1 MQGIGSAAQHGHILA
16 AVEKGVADGTPAHAV
31 ALQPGKARNA
41 RHRTGG
47 PRGQDHRVRRVIF
60 PYGFYREFIRI
71 GQPHGFGGHKPH
83 PQAFGVLN
91 AAALQLRTGNRL
103 SKAVVVFDLLGP
115 VQRTGAL
122 GQHGGVH
129 PRADRIQCGRHA
141 RRAGTYDHNVG
152 HGWSSFSESRFKMA
166 SASLWP

>member
-1 MQGIGSAAQHGHILA
+1 MR
-16 AVEKGVADGTPAHAV
+16 GT
-31 ALQPGKARNA
+31 AREA
-41 RHRTGG
+41 
-47 PRGQDHRVRRVIF
+47 PVVIF
-60 PYGFYREFIRI
+60 PYGFYRKFIRI
-71 GQPHGFGGHKPH
+71 GQSHGFGGHKPH

-129 PRADRIQCGRHA
+129 PRA
-141 RRAGTYDHNVG
+141 AGTYDHNVG